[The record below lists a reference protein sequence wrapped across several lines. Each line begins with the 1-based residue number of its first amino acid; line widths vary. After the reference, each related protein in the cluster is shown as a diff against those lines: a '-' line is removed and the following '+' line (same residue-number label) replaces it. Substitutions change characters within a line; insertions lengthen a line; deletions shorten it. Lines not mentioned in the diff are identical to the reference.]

1 MQSLLGNGVEGNIQ
15 LVPVEEE
22 EFRLIENPAYQ
33 NQLSVLNV
41 LDESFEVDMVSLY
54 NEFMLAKNRNKRKYF
69 QNNFALSLR
78 KTVLKG
84 NN

>member
-1 MQSLLGNGVEGNIQ
+1 MQSLLGNGVEGNIR

-84 NN
+84 NS

>member
-1 MQSLLGNGVEGNIQ
+1 MQSLLGNGVEGNIR

-69 QNNFALSLR
+69 QNNFAQSKKDRVKR
-78 KTVLKG
+78 K
-84 NN
+84 

>member
-1 MQSLLGNGVEGNIQ
+1 MQSLHGNGVEGNIR

-69 QNNFALSLR
+69 QNNFAQSKKDRVKR
-78 KTVLKG
+78 K
-84 NN
+84 